1 MTYKTDNLSVLVF
14 TDLDSSFLSKSNF
27 SFGNNLNMTKQ
38 LFEEGHFV
46 IFNSSKTFIEL
57 KNFSRDQ
64 SLDLPFIC
72 ENGGGI
78 YSPKTYFK
86 DSKKKK
92 DGYSVIFETKNIE
105 NKISS
110 LKEEIIE
117 IYGKYLTFFK
127 DLDDANKKKLSGLSS
142 KGIKLALDRE
152 FTELILWQSNDEN
165 LFKFKEYL
173 DLHDLKIIKGGRFH
187 HISNNINKGISM
199 NKLVNQYKKY
209 YSNKDFITIAIGD
222 SDNDFEMLNYADY
235 PCIVK
240 SSDNQNFVEILN
252 LPIYLL
258 AINKRLKVGQNV
270 LMRPLRP
277 LGGKNSR
284 LSSKW
289 CC

>member
-1 MTYKTDNLSVLVF
+1 MTYKIDNLSVLVF

-78 YSPKTYFK
+78 YSPKTYFR
-86 DSKKKK
+86 DSKKEK
-92 DGYSVIFETKNIE
+92 DGYNVIFETKNIE
-105 NKISS
+105 NKMRS
-110 LKEEIIE
+110 LKEEIIK

-127 DLDDANKKKLSGLSS
+127 DLDDVNKKKLSGLSS

-199 NKLVNQYKKY
+199 HRLVNEYKKY
-209 YSNKDFITIAIGD
+209 YSSKDFITIAIGD

-240 SSDNQNFVEILN
+240 SSDNQNFVEDIKSTN
-252 LPIYLL
+252 LFISNKQAPEGW
-258 AINKRLKVGQNV
+258 AECINEAFASIRRKK
-270 LMRPLRP
+270 
-277 LGGKNSR
+277 
-284 LSSKW
+284 
-289 CC
+289 

>member
-1 MTYKTDNLSVLVF
+1 MTYKIDNLSVLVF

-78 YSPKTYFK
+78 YSPKTYFR
-86 DSKKKK
+86 DSKKEK
-92 DGYSVIFETKNIE
+92 DGYNVIFETKNIE
-105 NKISS
+105 NKMRS
-110 LKEEIIE
+110 LKEEIIK

-127 DLDDANKKKLSGLSS
+127 DLDDVNKKKLSGLSS

-152 FTELILWQSNDEN
+152 FSELILWQSNDEN

-199 NKLVNQYKKY
+199 HRLVNEYKKY
-209 YSNKDFITIAIGD
+209 YSSKDFITIAIGD

-240 SSDNQNFVEILN
+240 SSDNQNFVEDIKSTN
-252 LPIYLL
+252 LFISNKQAPEGW
-258 AINKRLKVGQNV
+258 AECINEAFASIRRKK
-270 LMRPLRP
+270 
-277 LGGKNSR
+277 
-284 LSSKW
+284 
-289 CC
+289 

>member
-1 MTYKTDNLSVLVF
+1 MTYKIDNLSVLVF
-14 TDLDSSFLSKSNF
+14 TDLDSCFLSKSNF

-86 DSKKKK
+86 DSKKEK
-92 DGYSVIFETKNIE
+92 DGYSIIFETKNIE
-105 NKISS
+105 NKMRS
-110 LKEEIIE
+110 LKEEIIK

-127 DLDDANKKKLSGLSS
+127 DLDDVNKKKLSGLSS

-187 HISNNINKGISM
+187 HISNNTNKGISM
-199 NKLVNQYKKY
+199 HRLVNEYKKY
-209 YSNKDFITIAIGD
+209 YSSKDFITIAIGD

-240 SSDNQNFVEILN
+240 SSDNQNFVEDIKSTN
-252 LPIYLL
+252 LFISNKQAPEGW
-258 AINKRLKVGQNV
+258 AECINEAFASIRRKK
-270 LMRPLRP
+270 
-277 LGGKNSR
+277 
-284 LSSKW
+284 
-289 CC
+289 

>member
-1 MTYKTDNLSVLVF
+1 MTYKIDNLSVLVF

-46 IFNSSKTFIEL
+46 IFNSSKTFVEL
-57 KNFSRDQ
+57 KNFSQDQ
-64 SLDLPFIC
+64 SLNLPFIC

-86 DSKKKK
+86 YSKKEK

-105 NKISS
+105 NKMRS
-110 LKEEIIE
+110 LKEEIIK
-117 IYGKYLTFFK
+117 IYGKHLTFFK
-127 DLDDANKKKLSGLSS
+127 DLDDVNKKKLSGLSS
-142 KGIKLALDRE
+142 KGVKLALDRD

-199 NKLVNQYKKY
+199 HRLVNEYKKY
-209 YSNKDFITIAIGD
+209 YSSKDFITIAIGD

-240 SSDNQNFVEILN
+240 SSDNQNFVEDIKSTN
-252 LPIYLL
+252 LFISNKQAPEGW
-258 AINKRLKVGQNV
+258 AECINEAFTSIRRKK
-270 LMRPLRP
+270 
-277 LGGKNSR
+277 
-284 LSSKW
+284 
-289 CC
+289 

>member
-1 MTYKTDNLSVLVF
+1 MTYKIDNLSVLVF

-27 SFGNNLNMTKQ
+27 SFGNNLNITKQ

-86 DSKKKK
+86 DSKKEK

-105 NKISS
+105 NKMRS
-110 LKEEIIE
+110 LKEEIIK

-127 DLDDANKKKLSGLSS
+127 DLDDVNKKKLSGLSS

-199 NKLVNQYKKY
+199 HRLVNEYKKY
-209 YSNKDFITIAIGD
+209 YSSKDFITIAIGD

-240 SSDNQNFVEILN
+240 SSDNQNFVEDIKSTN
-252 LPIYLL
+252 LFISNKQAPEGW
-258 AINKRLKVGQNV
+258 AECINEAFASIRRKK
-270 LMRPLRP
+270 
-277 LGGKNSR
+277 
-284 LSSKW
+284 
-289 CC
+289 

>member
-14 TDLDSSFLSKSNF
+14 TDLDSSFLDKSNF
-27 SFGNNLNMTKQ
+27 SSGNNLNITRQ
-38 LFEEGHFV
+38 LFKEGHFV
-46 IFNSSKTFIEL
+46 IFNSSKTFAEL
-57 KNFSRDQ
+57 KNLSRNQ
-64 SLDLPFIC
+64 SFDFPFIC

-86 DSKKKK
+86 DSKKEK

-105 NKISS
+105 NKIRS
-110 LKEEIIE
+110 LKEEIIK

-127 DLDDANKKKLSGLSS
+127 DLDDVNKKKLSGLSS

-199 NKLVNQYKKY
+199 HRLVNEYKKY
-209 YSNKDFITIAIGD
+209 YSSKDFITIAIGD

-240 SSDNQNFVEILN
+240 SSDNQNFVEDIKSTN
-252 LPIYLL
+252 LFISNKQAPEGW
-258 AINKRLKVGQNV
+258 AECINEAFASIRRKK
-270 LMRPLRP
+270 
-277 LGGKNSR
+277 
-284 LSSKW
+284 
-289 CC
+289 

>member
-1 MTYKTDNLSVLVF
+1 MTYKIDNLSVLVF

-86 DSKKKK
+86 DSKKEK

-240 SSDNQNFVEILN
+240 SSDNQNFVENIKSTN
-252 LPIYLL
+252 LFISNKQAPEGW
-258 AINKRLKVGQNV
+258 AECINEAFASIRRKK
-270 LMRPLRP
+270 
-277 LGGKNSR
+277 
-284 LSSKW
+284 
-289 CC
+289 

>member
-1 MTYKTDNLSVLVF
+1 MTYKIDNLSVLVF

-86 DSKKKK
+86 DSKKEK

-105 NKISS
+105 NKIRS
-110 LKEEIIE
+110 LKEEIIK

-127 DLDDANKKKLSGLSS
+127 DLDDVNKKKLSGLSS

-199 NKLVNQYKKY
+199 HRLVNEYKKY
-209 YSNKDFITIAIGD
+209 YSSKDFITIAIGD

-240 SSDNQNFVEILN
+240 SSDNQNFVEDIKSTN
-252 LPIYLL
+252 LFISNKQAPEGW
-258 AINKRLKVGQNV
+258 AECINEAFASIRRKK
-270 LMRPLRP
+270 
-277 LGGKNSR
+277 
-284 LSSKW
+284 
-289 CC
+289 

>member
-1 MTYKTDNLSVLVF
+1 MTYKTDNLSALIF
-14 TDLDSSFLSKSNF
+14 TDLDSSFLSKSDF

-46 IFNSSKTFIEL
+46 IFNSSKTFTEL
-57 KNFSRDQ
+57 KNFSQEQ
-64 SLDLPFIC
+64 SFNLPFIC

-86 DSKKKK
+86 DSKKERE
-92 DGYSVIFETKNIE
+92 GYGVIFETKNIK
-105 NKISS
+105 NKINI
-110 LKEEIIE
+110 LKKEIIK

-127 DLDDANKKKLSGLSS
+127 DLDDANKEKLSGLST
-142 KGIKLALDRE
+142 KRVKLALERE

-165 LFKFKEYL
+165 LIKFKEYL

-199 NKLVNQYKKY
+199 HRLVNEYKKY
-209 YSNKDFITIAIGD
+209 YSSKNFITIAIGD

-240 SSDNQNFVEILN
+240 SSDNQNFVENIKSTN
-252 LPIYLL
+252 LFISNKQAPEGW
-258 AINKRLKVGQNV
+258 AECINETFASIRRKK
-270 LMRPLRP
+270 
-277 LGGKNSR
+277 
-284 LSSKW
+284 
-289 CC
+289 

>member
-1 MTYKTDNLSVLVF
+1 MTYKIDNLSVLVF
-14 TDLDSSFLSKSNF
+14 TDLDSSFLCKSKF

-78 YSPKTYFK
+78 YSPKTYFR
-86 DSKKKK
+86 DSKKEK
-92 DGYSVIFETKNIE
+92 DGYNVIFETKNIE
-105 NKISS
+105 NKMRS
-110 LKEEIIE
+110 LKEEIIK

-127 DLDDANKKKLSGLSS
+127 DLDDVNKKKLSGLSS

-199 NKLVNQYKKY
+199 HRLVNEYKKY
-209 YSNKDFITIAIGD
+209 YSSKDFITIAIGD

-240 SSDNQNFVEILN
+240 SSDNQNFVEDIKSTN
-252 LPIYLL
+252 LFISNKQAPEGW
-258 AINKRLKVGQNV
+258 AECINEAFASIRRKK
-270 LMRPLRP
+270 
-277 LGGKNSR
+277 
-284 LSSKW
+284 
-289 CC
+289 

>member
-1 MTYKTDNLSVLVF
+1 MTYKIDNLSVLVF
-14 TDLDSSFLSKSNF
+14 TDLDSCFLSKSNF

-86 DSKKKK
+86 DSKKEK
-92 DGYSVIFETKNIE
+92 DGYSIIFETKNIE
-105 NKISS
+105 NKMRS
-110 LKEEIIE
+110 LKEEIIK

-127 DLDDANKKKLSGLSS
+127 DLDDVNKKKLSGLSS

-199 NKLVNQYKKY
+199 HRLVNEYKKY
-209 YSNKDFITIAIGD
+209 YSSKDFITIAIGD

-240 SSDNQNFVEILN
+240 SSDNQNFVEDIKSTN
-252 LPIYLL
+252 LFISNKQAPEGW
-258 AINKRLKVGQNV
+258 AECINEAFASIRRKK
-270 LMRPLRP
+270 
-277 LGGKNSR
+277 
-284 LSSKW
+284 
-289 CC
+289 